1 MREIRGKIEQI
12 PIWDSRK
19 ISLCDLLKPLQSYV
33 FGPRFLYEGYP
44 PGRIFGDCEQECTRL
59 STLQQGKPFPNLIEC
74 LTEIG
79 LQFQIFA
86 SRYSIVIRPKG

>member
-1 MREIRGKIEQI
+1 M
-12 PIWDSRK
+12 
-19 ISLCDLLKPLQSYV
+19 

-59 STLQQGKPFPNLIEC
+59 STLQQGKIISELDC

-79 LQFQIFA
+79 LQFEIFA